1 MNRTEKS
8 DRDAGQW
15 TPARHG
21 AWFAAQVIA
30 VKLEYGLSVDPAERA
45 ALEALLAGGGAQ
57 LSCVDADTTSPAVAI
72 SSDAS
77 APVTGPF
84 SIAIAFS
91 EPVTEDLVAGN
102 GSASELL
109 GNNATYTVTI
119 TPEASETVTVDIA
132 AGASQDSAG
141 NPSAAADQFSIVA
154 DLTPVPALWPAR
166 SRLRCCCWSAACA
179 SGRRA
184 DSRPGATHPC
194 ACPSPLN
201 SLACARVAIMLIP
214 SYTAAALT
222 GEMVWTTPTLAGA
235 SALAASLKL
244 PEP

>member
-1 MNRTEKS
+1 MALAEAHDSRIADDRRRDIAADLDNLTIADSRVNRTEKS
-8 DRDAGQW
+8 DRDAGEW

-91 EPVTEDLVAGN
+91 EPVTGFELEDLVVGN
-102 GSASELL
+102 GSASELQ

-119 TPEASETVTVDIA
+119 TPAASGTVTVYIA
-132 AGASQDSAG
+132 AGAAQDSAG

-154 DLTPVPALWPAR
+154 DLTPVPALP
-166 SRLRCCCWSAACA
+166 
-179 SGRRA
+179 
-184 DSRPGATHPC
+184 
-194 ACPSPLN
+194 
-201 SLACARVAIMLIP
+201 M
-214 SYTAAALT
+214 
-222 GEMVWTTPTLAGA
+222 AGA
-235 SALAASLKL
+235 IALAVLLRVGGVRRWAAS
-244 PEP
+244 

>member
-1 MNRTEKS
+1 MALAEAHDSRIADDRRRDIAADLDNLTISDSRVNRTEKS
-8 DRDAGQW
+8 DRDAGEW

-91 EPVTEDLVAGN
+91 EPVTGFELEDLVVGN
-102 GSASELL
+102 GSASELQE
-109 GNNATYTVTI
+109 NNATYTVTI
-119 TPEASETVTVDIA
+119 TPAASGTVTVDIA
-132 AGASQDSAG
+132 AGAAQDSAG

-154 DLTPVPALWPAR
+154 DLTPVPALP
-166 SRLRCCCWSAACA
+166 
-179 SGRRA
+179 
-184 DSRPGATHPC
+184 
-194 ACPSPLN
+194 
-201 SLACARVAIMLIP
+201 M
-214 SYTAAALT
+214 
-222 GEMVWTTPTLAGA
+222 AGA
-235 SALAASLKL
+235 IALAVLLLVGGVRRWAAN
-244 PEP
+244 